1 MVGTRARHAAGP
13 GPVAS
18 GARSRPG
25 IRRLAALAA
34 AAVAAALL
42 VTLPAQ
48 TATAASQLVAESFS
62 GTSVADAAWKPL
74 GSACLTRA
82 TSAPTSGSTIGVCSS
97 RNQSLPASAN
107 PGALQLT
114 DNRASAVGG
123 VVYDNAIPA
132 TGGLDIKFDQY
143 QYGTSSGGADGIGF
157 FLTDGSV
164 PLTAAGPSGGSLGY
178 AQTTT
183 APGVAGGYL
192 GIGLDAFGNFSSP
205 TEGRGTGCTTPGAG
219 VGQRPNAIALRGPGT
234 GLAGYCYLTGVTP
247 ATSLRA
253 TTTLSTPTTDLGR
266 TIRIT
271 VSSARLPVV
280 TVYMGAAAG
289 ASTASLTQVLRYTM
303 TTPAPSSYK
312 LGYLA
317 STGTFTDTHLIREVS
332 VSSLVDLSALTLV
345 KQIDRTTAQPAAYAE
360 GQTIPYQFVVS
371 NTGGLTLSNL
381 AVNDPLISSV
391 SCPGGLLGLGLFL
404 GGRSVTCTGVH
415 VVTPAEAVNATLTNT
430 ATATGINTLLAG
442 VTSNTSSVTVP
453 IVAPAP
459 ALALTKT
466 GVLTDTNGNGK
477 ADVGER
483 IAYSFVARNAGNVSL
498 RQVAVADPR
507 VTGISPASVTL
518 APGASQT
525 FTSTAYTVTQADV
538 DAAVPLVNTATV
550 SGQTFASVAAPT
562 ASSSTSTPVNG
573 SAALTLTKGATLTGG
588 SRAGATVAYS
598 FSFRNTGTVPLTGV
612 ALTDPLPGLSAVT
625 YAWPGTAGTL
635 APGATATA
643 TAGYTVR
650 QSDVDAGQ
658 IANTATVRGASS
670 GGVQAQATATRTVTL
685 DRASTMTLTKTATPG
700 NVPAAG
706 GVVTYAF
713 RLENTGSTTLTG
725 VSIADPR
732 TGVSALAY
740 TWPGTAGTLLPGQV
754 VTATATYTATTADV
768 AAGSI
773 VNTATATAT
782 APTGT
787 ISSTATA
794 TVLAVADPLPDA
806 ATTPQ
811 GVPVVIDVLAND
823 GRAATGATLSRAQL
837 SATPSLVGGAAGPV
851 PASPTSGSATCVASG
866 TDRGRCT
873 YRSIDG
879 FTGVDVFDYALQSG
893 AGTWNVRVTVTV
905 TAVNRT
911 AVARADRLVAT
922 VGGPDVTIDPRANDT
937 DVDGDSLAIT
947 GATPPAALPGTF
959 SCTAVMCTYRPPAT
973 GTPGSTAVA
982 YAITD
987 RPAAPGTGL
996 AASSTI
1002 TVFLDPAPLVP
1013 RGFTHRD
1020 ETALGAST
1028 GTWTSTTT
1036 VTAATASCVAGRP
1049 VTAVAWSA
1057 VPGATD
1063 QLVERRLAGTTPGAW
1078 ITVAR
1083 LSGSVTSFSDDR
1095 VGEARSY
1102 QWRVRPDLQRW
1113 VGVASAPS
1121 AAVAQPAAVSAVG
1134 C

>member
-1 MVGTRARHAAGP
+1 
-13 GPVAS
+13 
-18 GARSRPG
+18 ARSRPG

-34 AAVAAALL
+34 AAVAAAALL
-42 VTLPAQ
+42 VTLPTQ

-62 GTSVADAAWKPL
+62 GTTVADAAWKPL

-97 RNQSLPASAN
+97 RDQSLPASAN

-114 DNRASAVGG
+114 DNRADAVGG

-132 TGGLDIKFDQY
+132 TGGLDVKFDQY

-164 PLTAAGPSGGSLGY
+164 PLTAAGPSGGGLGY

-183 APGVAGGYL
+183 AAGVAGGYL
-192 GIGLDAFGNFSSP
+192 GVGLDAFGNFSSP
-205 TEGRGTGCTTPGAG
+205 TEGRGTGCTTPSAG

-234 GLAGYCYLTGVTP
+234 GLAGYCYLTGVSP

-289 ASTASLTQVLRYTM
+289 ASTASLTQVLQYTM

-312 LGYLA
+312 FGYLA
-317 STGTFTDTHLIREVS
+317 STGTFRDTHLIREVS
-332 VSSLVDLSALTLV
+332 VSSLDNLTTLTLV
-345 KQIDRTTAQPAAYAE
+345 KQIDRSTAQLAAYGE
-360 GQTIPYQFVVS
+360 GQEIRYQFVLT

-381 AVNDPLISSV
+381 AVNDPLVSSV
-391 SCPGGLLGLGLFL
+391 SCPGGLLGLGLFI
-404 GGRSVTCTGVH
+404 GGRSITCTGIH

-430 ATATGINTLLAG
+430 ATATGVNTLLAG

-453 IVAPAP
+453 IAAPAP

-466 GVLTDTNGNGK
+466 GALTDSNGNGK

-538 DAAVPLVNTATV
+538 NAATPIVNTATV
-550 SGQTFASVAAPT
+550 SGQTFANVPAPT
-562 ASSSTSTPVNG
+562 ASSSTSTPVNA

-588 SRAGATVAYS
+588 SKAGSTVAYA
-598 FSFRNTGTVPLTGV
+598 FSITNTGTVPLTGV

-625 YAWPGTAGTL
+625 YTWPGTAGTL
-635 APGATATA
+635 AAGATATA
-643 TAGYTVR
+643 TASYTVR
-650 QSDVDAGQ
+650 QADVDAGQ

-670 GGVQAQATATRTVTL
+670 GGTQAQATATRTLTL
-685 DRASTMTLTKTATPG
+685 DRTATLAFTKTATPG

-713 RLENTGSTTLTG
+713 RLQNTGSTTLTS

-740 TWPGTAGTLLPGQV
+740 TWPGTAGTLAPGQV

-782 APTGT
+782 APTGQV
-787 ISSTATA
+787 SGTATA

-837 SATPSLVGGAAGPV
+837 SATPALVG
-851 PASPTSGSATCVASG
+851 
-866 TDRGRCT
+866 
-873 YRSIDG
+873 
-879 FTGVDVFDYALQSG
+879 
-893 AGTWNVRVTVTV
+893 
-905 TAVNRT
+905 
-911 AVARADRLVAT
+911 
-922 VGGPDVTIDPRANDT
+922 
-937 DVDGDSLAIT
+937 
-947 GATPPAALPGTF
+947 
-959 SCTAVMCTYRPPAT
+959 
-973 GTPGSTAVA
+973 
-982 YAITD
+982 
-987 RPAAPGTGL
+987 
-996 AASSTI
+996 
-1002 TVFLDPAPLVP
+1002 
-1013 RGFTHRD
+1013 
-1020 ETALGAST
+1020 
-1028 GTWTSTTT
+1028 
-1036 VTAATASCVAGRP
+1036 
-1049 VTAVAWSA
+1049 
-1057 VPGATD
+1057 
-1063 QLVERRLAGTTPGAW
+1063 
-1078 ITVAR
+1078 
-1083 LSGSVTSFSDDR
+1083 
-1095 VGEARSY
+1095 
-1102 QWRVRPDLQRW
+1102 
-1113 VGVASAPS
+1113 
-1121 AAVAQPAAVSAVG
+1121 
-1134 C
+1134 